1 MYVIKNQMKTFLI
14 DLDISNIFYYTYTM
28 NIIRQLILVITF
40 LSAISALI
48 SISSTASASIDYSD
62 TSIEEVFKVI
72 VTVAGVEGHCG
83 EELTITVADKSETYE
98 LCEGDER
105 PSEEQIADPIASIGY
120 QFEFPKGQVEVG
132 ESFDVCVE
140 VSHGFSDC
148 KTLTNSPSKQ
158 PEEVTF
164 SID

>member
-1 MYVIKNQMKTFLI
+1 M
-14 DLDISNIFYYTYTM
+14 
-28 NIIRQLILVITF
+28 ILVITF

-120 QFEFPKGQVEVG
+120 QFEFPKGQIEVG

-148 KTLTNSPSKQ
+148 KTLTNS
-158 PEEVTF
+158 
-164 SID
+164 